1 MSNLKSR
8 LKLIGLFGLFCL
20 LAVNAMA
27 DTSYTVNM
35 VATGQVIFNGTN
47 PPTGGNIWPNTGY
60 CYSLIPG
67 QGNAAVTG
75 TLTLLSAGGLTL
87 SFGTGI
93 GSANGCGASFTSPAT
108 NLATVPAGTYTQIN
122 TGKMCNDAN
131 CNNPDHAVAGFIPT
145 ATGTYFLVS
154 DQYPIP
160 TPAGCPGTGVCE
172 NGGSLVYILKVAGTT
187 TTQVPEPSSVVL
199 LSTMLL
205 GVGMLLRRRLA
216 HN

>member
-1 MSNLKSR
+1 MSNIKGR
-8 LKLIGLFGLFCL
+8 FKLLGLFALFCL

-47 PPTGGNIWPNTGY
+47 PPTGANEWPNAGY

-67 QGNAAVTG
+67 QSNAAVTG

-93 GSANGCGASFTSPAT
+93 GSAGGCGASFSSPVINT
-108 NLATVPAGTYTQIN
+108 TPGTYTQIN
-122 TGKMCNDAN
+122 TGQMCNDAN

-160 TPAGCPGTGVCE
+160 TPAGCPGAGVCE
-172 NGGSLVYILKVAGTT
+172 NGGSLVYILKVAGDTT
-187 TTQVPEPSSVVL
+187 TVVPEPSSVVL

-205 GVGMLLRRRLA
+205 GVGLLLRRRLA